1 MIVLVFV
8 LISVLSVVVDKAEVQ
23 QLEGV
28 FSTMAMDDSTVEDAF
43 G

>member
-1 MIVLVFV
+1 MIILDYV
-8 LISVLSVVVDKAEVQ
+8 LISVLSVVVDEAEMK

>member
-8 LISVLSVVVDKAEVQ
+8 FISVLSVVVDKAEVQ

-28 FSTMAMDDSTVEDAF
+28 FSTTAMDDSTIEDAF

>member
-1 MIVLVFV
+1 MIVLVCV
-8 LISVLSVVVDKAEVQ
+8 LISVLSVVVDESEMK

-28 FSTMAMDDSTVEDAF
+28 FSTTAMDDSTIEDAF